1 MKSLRKFVKPTL
13 LCAVL
18 ITGSLSSI
26 ATARAQSEQKEKN
39 ALAESEDDDLRN
51 KISGEWPEYPAE
63 AEKNH
68 LSGLGVAL
76 VKIDQKTGKVVRV
89 VMYVSTGE
97 PILDQAAVKALSEWR
112 FKPGT
117 DKSVKVRISYSLDNG
132 GPTVATYSRKEKSMD
147 EALARY
153 LGKGT
158 VLQAPIPEYPVY
170 KEWDFK
176 EGRGVYELHV
186 DRSGKVQEVKILK
199 SSGDKSFDHSATKT
213 LGKWRL
219 SHGPMIIELPLRFVL
234 TPQSYSVGLVRDK
247 PH

>member
-1 MKSLRKFVKPTL
+1 
-13 LCAVL
+13 
-18 ITGSLSSI
+18 
-26 ATARAQSEQKEKN
+26 
-39 ALAESEDDDLRN
+39 
-51 KISGEWPEYPAE
+51 
-63 AEKNH
+63 
-68 LSGLGVAL
+68 
-76 VKIDQKTGKVVRV
+76 
-89 VMYVSTGE
+89 MYVSTGE

-117 DKSVKVRISYSLDNG
+117 DKSVKVPINYSLDNG
-132 GPTVATYSRKEKSMD
+132 GPTVTTYTRKEKSID

-158 VLQAPIPEYPVY
+158 VLNGPIPEYPVY

-186 DRSGKVQEVKILK
+186 DRSGKVEEVKILK

-213 LGKWRL
+213 LAKWRL

-234 TPQSYSVGLVRDK
+234 TPQSYSVGLAR
-247 PH
+247 